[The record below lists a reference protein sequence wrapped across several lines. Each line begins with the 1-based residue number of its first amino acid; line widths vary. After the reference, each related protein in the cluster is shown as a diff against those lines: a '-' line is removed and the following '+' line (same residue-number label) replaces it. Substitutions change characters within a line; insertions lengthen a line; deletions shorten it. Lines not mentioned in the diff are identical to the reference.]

1 MPTISADEL
10 TCAKSQFCHKT
21 KSRNLILIGMMG
33 SGKTTMGRA
42 LARHLGKDFVDSDQ
56 EIQKRTGVSIPYI
69 FDIEGESG
77 FRERE
82 SRMLAELVQHD
93 NIVLATGGGAVL
105 DEQNRELLRNA
116 GIVIYL
122 KASVNDLWHRTHHD
136 KNRPLLQ
143 TKDPYGRLTELHQV
157 RDPIYQQVA
166 DIVVQSGK
174 QSVHSLMLALV
185 ADIEKYLLDHQAV
198 AKS

>member
-1 MPTISADEL
+1 MNIAEDSNDEV
-10 TCAKSQFCHKT
+10 CQ
-21 KSRNLILIGMMG
+21 NILIQKLQTGNLVLVGMMG

-82 SRMLAELVQHD
+82 SRIIAELVQHD

-105 DEQNRELLRNA
+105 AEQNRELLRKA

-143 TKDPYGRLTELHQV
+143 TKDPYGRLMELHQV

>member
-1 MPTISADEL
+1 
-10 TCAKSQFCHKT
+10 
-21 KSRNLILIGMMG
+21 MG